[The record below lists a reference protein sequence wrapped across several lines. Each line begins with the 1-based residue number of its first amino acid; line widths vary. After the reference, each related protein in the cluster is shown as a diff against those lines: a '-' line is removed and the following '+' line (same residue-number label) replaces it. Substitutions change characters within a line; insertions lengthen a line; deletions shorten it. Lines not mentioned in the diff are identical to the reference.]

1 MNDRC
6 LKPRLLRLP
15 KIEAARRQIESAI
28 WLWFA
33 DADMV
38 SVRTL
43 TVAAHRLILE
53 LTELWGVTVF
63 PFSGAYVASDF
74 EEDRKSAK
82 PDAES
87 YFKNAK
93 ESETYELCEAWT
105 ELYLLDAVIAYTN
118 LVDNHCGSAL
128 MSTFVLRLGVQRQEL
143 FAHGVF
149 SLLEQSLSEYFN
161 LERLQQLNKMEFLSD
176 FLRDLNRPAA

>member
-6 LKPRLLRLP
+6 LKPRLLKLR

-28 WLWFA
+28 WLWFV

-43 TVAAHRLILE
+43 TVAAHRLILD
-53 LTELWGVTVF
+53 LAELWGVTAF
-63 PFSGAYVASDF
+63 PFTAAYIAPDTKA
-74 EEDRKSAK
+74 DGKSSA

-105 ELYLLDAVIAYTN
+105 ELYLLDAVIAYSN
-118 LVDNHCGSAL
+118 LVDNHGGSAL

-143 FAHGVF
+143 FARGVF
-149 SLLEQSLSEYFN
+149 SLLEQRLSEYFN
-161 LERLQQLNKMEFLSD
+161 LERLQRLSKMEFLND
-176 FLRDLNRPAA
+176 FLRNLSRPAA